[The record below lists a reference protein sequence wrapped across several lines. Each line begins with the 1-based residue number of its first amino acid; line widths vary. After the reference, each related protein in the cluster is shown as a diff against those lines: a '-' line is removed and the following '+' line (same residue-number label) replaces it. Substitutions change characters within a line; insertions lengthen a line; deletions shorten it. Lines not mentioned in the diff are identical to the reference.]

1 MTRDYPTPERV
12 PTGVAGLDTVLNG
25 GFMKGGIYIIS
36 GPPGAGKTILA
47 NQICFQQVAQGGRA
61 AYVTL
66 LAESHARMLL
76 NLSNLE
82 FFDPSVVPQSLYYL
96 SAFSTL
102 EAEGL
107 KGLLD
112 LVRREVRGRG
122 ASVLI
127 IDGVVAAEETAQ
139 TDREFKKFIHEL
151 QTQISLSSC
160 TTFLL
165 TSGRGNMARPE
176 RTMVDGLVE
185 LRDELYTTR
194 RERSVEI
201 TKFRGDGFL
210 RGPHAFRISSRGL
223 TVLPRIEALLRYP
236 TLQDTCPT
244 ERISTGVPALD
255 EMMHGGIPAGTTS
268 MVSGPSGAGK
278 TALGLHYMSRCSA
291 EERGVYVSF
300 YESRER
306 AFEKAESL
314 GLQLSKLPPS
324 ALEFLWFPTT
334 EQVLDEIGHTLL
346 RAVGDGNVRRVF
358 IDGFDGLRR
367 AATDANR
374 VQNFF
379 TAIANEFRVRN
390 ISTLY
395 TMETHRTLSPY
406 LESPP
411 TGVSTML
418 ENWIALRF
426 SAVEPRLQR
435 VLSVVKVRDSG
446 FDPSAREVLITDR
459 GLQIGEPV
467 RNPLPFMPPQ
477 YSEHGA

>member
-1 MTRDYPTPERV
+1 MTQENPSLERV
-12 PTGVAGLDTVLNG
+12 PTGVPGLDTVLNG
-25 GFMKGGIYIIS
+25 GFIKGGIYIIQ

-47 NQICFQQVAQGGRA
+47 NQICFHQVARGGSA

-76 NLSNLE
+76 NLSSLE
-82 FFDPSVVPQSLYYL
+82 FYQADVIPQSLYYL
-96 SAFSTL
+96 SAFPSL
-102 EAEGL
+102 ESEGL

-122 ASVLI
+122 ASVLV
-127 IDGVVAAEETAQ
+127 IDGLVAAEETAR

-151 QTQISLSSC
+151 QSQISLSSC

-165 TSGRGNMARPE
+165 TSGGGNTARPE

-185 LRDELYTTR
+185 LSDELYTTR
-194 RERSVEI
+194 RERSLEI

-210 RGPHAFRISSRGL
+210 RGPHAFHISDRGITL
-223 TVLPRIEALLRYP
+223 YPRIEALLRYP

-244 ERISTGVPALD
+244 ERISTGIPALD

-268 MVSGPSGAGK
+268 MVSGPSGGGK
-278 TALGLHYMSRCSA
+278 TALGLHYMSRCTT
-291 EERGVYVSF
+291 EERGVYLSF

-306 AFEKAESL
+306 AFEKAASL
-314 GLQLSKLPPS
+314 GLQLSKLPAS

-346 RAVGDGNVRRVF
+346 SAARGPNVRRVF

-367 AATDANR
+367 AATDSNR
-374 VQNFF
+374 VQNFL
-379 TAIANEFRVRN
+379 TAIANEFRARN

-426 SAVEPRLQR
+426 SAIEPRLQR

-446 FDPSAREVLITDR
+446 FDPAAREFTITDS
-459 GLQIGEPV
+459 GVQIGEPV
-467 RNPLPFMPPQ
+467 RHPAPFMPPQ

>member
-1 MTRDYPTPERV
+1 
-12 PTGVAGLDTVLNG
+12 VAT
-25 GFMKGGIYIIS
+25 
-36 GPPGAGKTILA
+36 
-47 NQICFQQVAQGGRA
+47 GGRA

-76 NLSNLE
+76 NLSGLE
-82 FFDPSVVPQSLYYL
+82 FFDAGVMPQSLYYL

-127 IDGVVAAEETAQ
+127 IDGLVAAEETAH

-165 TSGRGNMARPE
+165 TSGRGNLVRPE

-185 LRDELYTTR
+185 LQDELFVTR
-194 RERSVEI
+194 RERSIEV
-201 TKFRGDGFL
+201 TKFRGSGFL

-223 TVLPRIEALLRYP
+223 TVYPRVEGLLRYP
-236 TLQDTCPT
+236 SQQDNCSA
-244 ERISTGVPALD
+244 ERISTGLTALD
-255 EMMHGGIPAGTTS
+255 EMLHAGLPAGTTT
-268 MVSGPSGAGK
+268 MLSGPSGAGK
-278 TALGLHYMSRCSA
+278 TSLGLHYMSRCSLD
-291 EERGVYVSF
+291 ERGVYLSF
-300 YESRER
+300 YETRER
-306 AFEKAESL
+306 AFEKAARL
-314 GLQLSKLPPS
+314 GLPLSKLPPG

-334 EQVLDEIGHTLL
+334 EQVLDEIGHALL
-346 RAVGDGNVRRVF
+346 NAARGNQVRRVF

-367 AATDANR
+367 AATNTERA
-374 VQNFF
+374 QNFF
-379 TAIANEFRVRN
+379 TAIANEFRVHD

-395 TMETHRTLSPY
+395 TFETHRTLSPN
-406 LESPP
+406 LETPP
-411 TGVSTML
+411 PGVSAML
-418 ENWIALRF
+418 ENWIAMRF

-435 VLSVVKVRDSG
+435 VLSVIKVRDSD
-446 FDPSAREVLITDR
+446 FDPQTREFTITDAGIR
-459 GLQIGEPV
+459 IGEPV
-467 RNPLPFMPPQ
+467 RVPAAFLPPQ
-477 YSEHGA
+477 SSERDS